1 MGAYENPR
9 LINAPNYLA
18 GFQAFEQKFQKGF
31 EEGIEMGKKKIEA
44 DKLYVE
50 GVEEAG
56 EKMRLEGEAAIANS
70 TKTRGEVESAL
81 KNFYDDALAVEPGG
95 KGLAGLFS
103 GGRQM
108 LGDMDLRKLQN
119 NFTDKVTPLNEMYNR
134 IYDPEFNLTKDSD
147 MSDAQYSKLEEIHNA
162 VKSGRIRTNFSY
174 YSQGDKEQGID
185 RGFNSKL
192 EILDASGK
200 IINTY
205 SSSELSQIMN
215 NNTQQVRA
223 GIDERHSLVGSNAE
237 TYMNRSTSNVKTKA
251 TVDADPN
258 ARVLSPEDHLDAG
271 ISQQIGTANFYNEN
285 SLSIQPN
292 ANGEYTSV
300 PDITGELNGLYAN
313 HGKGKLTSQ
322 EEIAILK
329 RTVPTLQNVD
339 DSKLK
344 LILNSNMNMGTEK
357 IKAILGDDFKLLQTA
372 GAARPIVGMEKM
384 TPEQVLKSIHDG
396 QAITKAVIYH
406 ESVKKS
412 IVDKGLLNQSY
423 VPPTGDTG
431 GTGGQFDKDL
441 FKVNT
446 ANRFAQQQL
455 NKTLKLPSLV
465 LPASTSGL
473 GAGGGSRQL
482 DVNKLGFDE
491 IKVFDGDGN
500 AVNKTITGSRLSSN
514 GLLKIEYE
522 QEAKTIDQPTGEVDE
537 NGNPITERVVAAPK
551 VNTNNYNVFTLNGLE
566 NLFKDIGGTTA
577 TQNVDVEAV
586 YPSYFRDQVYRSI
599 QQNFEANPNYL
610 KNPQTSE
617 LRAALIQQYGGMQNI
632 MQGGATSYPK
642 LYRQDWFKAMLELE
656 ERRNNR
662 KES

>member
-56 EKMRLEGEAAIANS
+56 EKMRLQGEAAIANS
-70 TKTRGEVESAL
+70 AKTREEVESAL

-119 NFTDKVTPLNEMYNR
+119 NFTDKITPLNEMYNR

-174 YSQGDKEQGID
+174 YSQEEFPDSKGMD

-192 EILDASGK
+192 EILDANGK
-200 IINTY
+200 VINTY

-223 GIDERHSLVGSNAE
+223 GIDERHSLVGANAE
-237 TYMNRSTSNVKTKA
+237 TYMNRSTSNVKTDL
-251 TVDADPN
+251 TVNADPN
-258 ARVLSPEDHLDAG
+258 ARVLSPENHLDAG
-271 ISQQIGTANFYNEN
+271 ISQQIGTAGFYNEN
-285 SLSIQPN
+285 GLSIQPN

-329 RTVPTLQNVD
+329 RTVPSLANVD

-344 LILNSNMNMGTEK
+344 LILDNNMNMGTEK
-357 IKAILGDDFKLLQTA
+357 IKAILGDDFKFLQTA
-372 GAARPIVGMEKM
+372 GAVRPLVDMKQM
-384 TPEQVLKSIHDG
+384 TPEEVLKSIHDG
-396 QAITKAVIYH
+396 QAVSKAVIYH
-406 ESVKKS
+406 ESIKKS

-423 VPPTGDTG
+423 VPPVTQERGATQGEINLQASNNKSQTD
-431 GTGGQFDKDL
+431 
-441 FKVNT
+441 
-446 ANRFAQQQL
+446 L
-455 NKTLKLPSLV
+455 NKVTNVINRIPSNLVGETYNQGENNVPTLDFNTIRRSDGKGGFVVKEVIGQNFNPVTGKLTLK
-465 LPASTSGL
+465 
-473 GAGGGSRQL
+473 
-482 DVNKLGFDE
+482 
-491 IKVFDGDGN
+491 
-500 AVNKTITGSRLSSN
+500 
-514 GLLKIEYE
+514 YE
-522 QEAKTIDQPTGEVDE
+522 QESKVVESTDEEGLTTRGVTAPDVSETYDIHTIPGLRKLYEDVLMDATDLDKKTRSTYFEDNI
-537 NGNPITERVVAAPK
+537 IK
-551 VNTNNYNVFTLNGLE
+551 TLNSQWM
-566 NLFKDIGGTTA
+566 NS
-577 TQNVDVEAV
+577 
-586 YPSYFRDQVYRSI
+586 PSYLDKFDRETHNKMINAYGG
-599 QQNFEANPNYL
+599 FEAAKKLDIFNSRPWF
-610 KNPQTSE
+610 
-617 LRAALIQQYGGMQNI
+617 QNI
-632 MQGGATSYPK
+632 MREK
-642 LYRQDWFKAMLELE
+642 RQK
-656 ERRNNR
+656 
-662 KES
+662 K

>member
-119 NFTDKVTPLNEMYNR
+119 NFTDKITPLNEMYNR

-147 MSDAQYSKLEEIHNA
+147 MSDPQYRKLEEIHNA
-162 VKSGRIRTNFSY
+162 VKSGRIKTNFFY

-192 EILDASGK
+192 EILDANGK
-200 IINTY
+200 VINTY

-223 GIDERHSLVGSNAE
+223 GIDERHFGTDNKPGILTNAE
-237 TYMNRSTSNVKTKA
+237 TYMNRATSNVKTDL

-258 ARVLSPEDHLDAG
+258 ARVLSPENHLDAG
-271 ISQQIGTANFYNEN
+271 ISQQIGTAGFYNKDG
-285 SLSIQPN
+285 LSIQPN

-300 PDITGELNGLYAN
+300 PDINGELNGLYAN

-322 EEIAILK
+322 DEIEILK
-329 RTVPTLQNVD
+329 RTVPYLENVD

-344 LILNSNMNMGTEK
+344 LILDNNMNMGTEK
-357 IKAILGDDFKLLQTA
+357 LKAILGDDFSVPKGYEQSVLELE
-372 GAARPIVGMEKM
+372 GM

-396 QAITKAVIYH
+396 QAISKAVIYH
-406 ESVKKS
+406 ESIKKS
-412 IVDKGLLNQSY
+412 IVDKGLLNQAY
-423 VPPTGDTG
+423 VPPTKEARGATQGEINLLASNNKSQTD
-431 GTGGQFDKDL
+431 
-441 FKVNT
+441 
-446 ANRFAQQQL
+446 L
-455 NKTLKLPSLV
+455 NKVTNVINRIPSNLVGETYNQGENNVPTLDFNTIRRSDGKGGFVVKEVIGQNFNPVTGKLTLK
-465 LPASTSGL
+465 
-473 GAGGGSRQL
+473 
-482 DVNKLGFDE
+482 
-491 IKVFDGDGN
+491 
-500 AVNKTITGSRLSSN
+500 
-514 GLLKIEYE
+514 YE
-522 QEAKTIDQPTGEVDE
+522 QESKVVESTDEEGLTTRGVTAPDVSETYDIHTIPGLRKLYEDVLMDATDLDKKTRATYFE
-537 NGNPITERVVAAPK
+537 NNII
-551 VNTNNYNVFTLNGLE
+551 NTLNSQWMNNQSYLDKFDRE
-566 NLFKDIGGTTA
+566 THNRIIKAYGG
-577 TQNVDVEAV
+577 
-586 YPSYFRDQVYRSI
+586 
-599 QQNFEANPNYL
+599 FEAAKKLDIFKSRPWF
-610 KNPQTSE
+610 
-617 LRAALIQQYGGMQNI
+617 QNI
-632 MQGGATSYPK
+632 MKEKEKGSLNTGSSNSGAY
-642 LYRQDWFKAMLELE
+642 D
-656 ERRNNR
+656 NI
-662 KES
+662 